1 MLIPKSTYR
10 QSFSAF
16 FVVSFIAIGVL
27 RWTNVFANAGINGGV
42 VLGADVIIY
51 FATAFSFWFSV
62 RALKSPNPNASVRSL
77 YGSFMIKFFVI
88 IMAAFIYIMVEKK
101 NVNKPAL
108 YISMGLYIIYTFL
121 EVSSLQKLL
130 KQKKNA

>member
-1 MLIPKSTYR
+1 MTNRKIFLPVLILFILLNGFFLAGKSLLDKYGID
-10 QSFSAF
+10 QN
-16 FVVSFIAIGVL
+16 VLIGGNL
-27 RWTNVFANAGINGGV
+27 ILFA
-42 VLGADVIIY
+42 
-51 FATAFSFWFSV
+51 ATALSFYVSQ
-62 RALKSPNPNASVRSL
+62 RSLSAKNPNASVRSL

-88 IMAAFIYIMVEKK
+88 AIAAFAYIMAVKK

-108 YISMGLYIIYTFL
+108 LICMGLYIVYTFA